1 MILTQKLL
9 NLKPDFRALLEKAFS
24 TDFFRNSLILLTGT
38 VAAQIIPVLMQLF
51 LRRVFSPEQFGAF
64 SVYMSILGILS
75 IIVTLRYEM
84 AIVLPDD
91 NTDAV
96 NLLGL
101 TIGLSFI
108 FNIVLAVV
116 IFLFHLPIIHV
127 FNFPEKYG
135 LFLYFIPPG
144 VFLFSSYQAINY
156 WLIRIKAFKAS
167 SINKVSRRAAE
178 GVVQIIF
185 GIVKLP
191 VGLVMADL
199 FGNLV
204 NNLSGINQL
213 LKHNIEF
220 KSIRI
225 NRIFLLWKRYIH
237 FPKYNLLPAVLDTF
251 TLAMPI
257 FLINKFFSS
266 TCAGFVDLTQLAI
279 VAPLSIISATI
290 SQVLLQKISEK
301 RQANQPILRNVV
313 SLSIVLFSIAFIV
326 LLVIQLWSTSLF
338 QFVFGDKW
346 IISGQ
351 IAKILVLS
359 YSIRFIVSPLSIIFI
374 ALEKIRT
381 QAFWQIFY
389 FLLIGSLIFYSDF
402 EFNKFLKLYV
412 IFEVIA
418 YLLYYTIIIKISR
431 DYDRNLKC
439 VALAE

>member
-1 MILTQKLL
+1 M
-9 NLKPDFRALLEKAFS
+9 
-24 TDFFRNSLILLTGT
+24 
-38 VAAQIIPVLMQLF
+38 
-51 LRRVFSPEQFGAF
+51 
-64 SVYMSILGILS
+64 
-75 IIVTLRYEM
+75 
-84 AIVLPDD
+84 
-91 NTDAV
+91 
-96 NLLGL
+96 
-101 TIGLSFI
+101 
-108 FNIVLAVV
+108 
-116 IFLFHLPIIHV
+116 
-127 FNFPEKYG
+127 
-135 LFLYFIPPG
+135 
-144 VFLFSSYQAINY
+144 
-156 WLIRIKAFKAS
+156 
-167 SINKVSRRAAE
+167 
-178 GVVQIIF
+178 
-185 GIVKLP
+185 
-191 VGLVMADL
+191 
-199 FGNLV
+199 
-204 NNLSGINQL
+204 
-213 LKHNIEF
+213 
-220 KSIRI
+220 
-225 NRIFLLWKRYIH
+225 
-237 FPKYNLLPAVLDTF
+237 
-251 TLAMPI
+251 
-257 FLINKFFSS
+257 
-266 TCAGFVDLTQLAI
+266 
-279 VAPLSIISATI
+279 APLSIISATI

-346 IISGQ
+346 LISGQ